1 MDQRAG
7 YVSVLDGGVQ
17 LFLLPAAHALDEIGE
32 VIVVRMTA
40 GTRLPVAA
48 EPALVAEVV
57 FVARGEVP
65 VRSVKNVAD
74 GVVATGADP
83 GFIVRDPM
91 PDFDLHHLAAAARL
105 VEFEDAV
112 ERVRRFLV

>member
-17 LFLLPAAHALDEIGE
+17 FFLLPAAHALDEIGE

-40 GTRLPVAA
+40 GTRLLIAA

-57 FVARGEVP
+57 FVARSEVP

-74 GVVATGADP
+74 GVVAIGQTAVDA

-91 PDFDLHHLAAAARL
+91 PNLDFHNLAAAARL
-105 VEFEDAV
+105 VRSE
-112 ERVRRFLV
+112 ER